1 MVFFVNNSSNQLKA
15 MCPQWPDSVANSN
28 VQPSADIVSTI
39 PELKEPQG
47 SSLDT
52 CRATSVLE
60 GTFNDLIHSYN
71 PTFYFNLD

>member
-1 MVFFVNNSSNQLKA
+1 VYSINNSIIRHSA
-15 MCPQWPDSVANSN
+15 ESPQRPEDNAINS
-28 VQPSADIVSTI
+28 VQPSANIISTI
-39 PELKEPQG
+39 PDLKEPQG

-71 PTFYFNLD
+71 PTFYFYLD